1 MLEKLKAWFASRPE
15 LKMPRILAVVT
26 HIDLLSPAMEWAPPY
41 DWQNPTRPK
50 EQQIAQA
57 VAAVHE
63 QLGPFLHGVVPVCTS
78 EGRVYGVNEYLLPAI
93 TNLVDEAH
101 GVALLRVL
109 RAEFDAVK
117 VRKVF
122 HQLLAAGKPL
132 AKLVWQTLTQ
142 PPPGPMSR
150 PADEP
155 QREGKR

>member
-1 MLEKLKAWFASRPE
+1 
-15 LKMPRILAVVT
+15 
-26 HIDLLSPAMEWAPPY
+26 
-41 DWQNPTRPK
+41 
-50 EQQIAQA
+50 
-57 VAAVHE
+57 
-63 QLGPFLHGVVPVCTS
+63 
-78 EGRVYGVNEYLLPAI
+78 
-93 TNLVDEAH
+93 
-101 GVALLRVL
+101 VALLRVL